1 MRAGQVLVVAP
12 RSSPLPAMAGEII
25 DAMNDGRDG
34 DGVRSVVLRDRG
46 GTYETGDSRERQPVF
61 SITKM
66 FIAVACLRL
75 SGRRLLDLDEG
86 AQSRL
91 PAAPAG
97 VTVRELLSHT
107 AGLADYP
114 AAGAYQA
121 AVAAYPAEP
130 WDLEQ
135 VLAVSLA
142 QPRFGPGQVR
152 YCNAGY
158 WMLGAILER
167 VTRTSLPDT
176 LAAEVFGPA
185 GMTDTA
191 YPDLSVSIT
200 ADGYSTLW
208 AGPAGAVWS
217 TARDLDMFLGAL
229 LSGTLLTADALTAM
243 CQATPIEPRH
253 PWPAPGYG
261 LGLMTDQ
268 VLRTIGHGGSGPGY
282 QAAAFTLADGDRSA
296 VVIAAGSTA
305 SDPVQ
310 HVIDW
315 LRPAL
320 ATCHGK
326 LPQAWIDTAAELMT
340 KDRKTEWDVGLLS
353 TKTADS
359 CKTASSGCREDAQLA
374 AP

>member
-1 MRAGQVLVVAP
+1 MH
-12 RSSPLPAMAGEII
+12 
-25 DAMNDGRDG
+25 DGRDG
-34 DGVRSVVLRDRG
+34 DGLRSVVSVVLRDRG
-46 GTYETGDSRERQPVF
+46 GTYETGESRERQPVF

-75 SGRRLLDLDEG
+75 SGRRLLDLNE
-86 AQSRL
+86 ASRSWL
-91 PAAPAG
+91 PAAPDG

-114 AAGAYQA
+114 AAGAYQT
-121 AVAAYPAEP
+121 AVADYRAEP

-142 QPRFGPGQVR
+142 QPRSERGRVR

-158 WMLGAILER
+158 WMLGAIVER
-167 VTRTSLPDT
+167 AARTPLPDA

-191 YPDLSVSIT
+191 YPDLSASIT

-217 TARDLDMFLGAL
+217 TARDLDMFLSAL
-229 LSGTLLTADALTAM
+229 LSETLLTADDLTAM
-243 CQATPIEPRH
+243 CQATLIEPRH

-261 LGLMTDQ
+261 LGLMTDH
-268 VLRTIGHGGSGPGY
+268 VLHAIGHAGSGPGY
-282 QAAAFTLADGDRSA
+282 QAAAFTLADGNRSA
-296 VVIAAGSTA
+296 VVLAAGGTT

-310 HVIDW
+310 HAVDW
-315 LRPAL
+315 LRSD
-320 ATCHGK
+320 
-326 LPQAWIDTAAELMT
+326 Q
-340 KDRKTEWDVGLLS
+340 
-353 TKTADS
+353 
-359 CKTASSGCREDAQLA
+359 
-374 AP
+374 